1 MFLPRTGE
9 REKGYAI
16 DTTIIIKFVPASISF
31 PRVYHNDQIIAVL
44 RGSDCDVSTT
54 SPFYGRIWCSKDRDN
69 NATRIEI
76 KKITENDIGL
86 YKVET
91 DANLTQQ
98 CFLNIT

>member
-1 MFLPRTGE
+1 DITQGNAEVSILIAE
-9 REKGYAI
+9 I
-16 DTTIIIKFVPASISF
+16 VPASISF
-31 PRVYHNDQIIAVL
+31 PRFYHNGHIIAVL
-44 RGSDCDVSTT
+44 RGSDCDVSTR

-76 KKITENDIGL
+76 KKLTENDVGI

-91 DANLTQQ
+91 EANLTHQ